1 LSGFFLLSYFS
12 HVLYVCAY
20 IVVHRSIFC
29 FFIIFSH
36 LLCVCAYIVVHISRQ
51 RDILIAPSFTAARD
65 NNTRREERRLCWANQ
80 NDKNHNLLLGR
91 NANQCLDYGMSR
103 SLHLKVKVSEYRK
116 GTKQLTIHRNCQ
128 FTVHK
133 TKKNKT
139 KTQHKANPNPS
150 HLSLS
155 PS

>member
-1 LSGFFLLSYFS
+1 MTC
-12 HVLYVCAY
+12 HD
-20 IVVHRSIFC
+20 
-29 FFIIFSH
+29 
-36 LLCVCAYIVVHISRQ
+36 YIVVHISRQ

-65 NNTRREERRLCWANQ
+65 YNTRREERRLCWANQ

-139 KTQHKANPNPS
+139 KAKEQQPYNNNFHTNVLVTIIACSSNIILTLQAQVAP
-150 HLSLS
+150 
-155 PS
+155 